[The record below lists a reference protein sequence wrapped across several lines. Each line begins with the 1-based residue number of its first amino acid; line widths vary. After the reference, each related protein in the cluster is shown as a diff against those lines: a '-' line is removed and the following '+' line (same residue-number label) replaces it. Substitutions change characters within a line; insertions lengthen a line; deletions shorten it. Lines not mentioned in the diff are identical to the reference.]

1 MKLAKYSSKYFLSA
15 QRIIKESKIGKKS
28 TIRFFCFSNDT
39 CISGINYLRDLI
51 EEEKKNNNLNS
62 IVIYSVEE
70 GTMVNEFD
78 TVMIIEGLYYEFA
91 YLENIVDGILS
102 RMSSVATNCLE
113 YIKNAKNKEI
123 IFMADRSDFYLNQP
137 IDGYAAYIGGM
148 KNFVTNGLMEILPE
162 GNDAKY
168 LGTMSHSLIQQCNG
182 NMLLAV
188 ELFKNTFPNEKIIAL
203 IDYHNDCLS
212 EIDKL
217 ANSKFKNEIFAVRVD
232 TSKSLI
238 DKCLSENKNNNEYYG
253 VNHHLILKIRNK
265 LDSLEMKNV
274 KIIASSGIDLNK
286 IKEFEKL
293 KTPVDIYGIGSAL
306 IARRCHFAA
315 DLIKIEDKYESK
327 FGRNVCVEKDF
338 KKLNKW

>member
-1 MKLAKYSSKYFLSA
+1 MKLIKYSSKYFLSA
-15 QRIIKESKIGKKS
+15 QKIIEESKIGKKS
-28 TIRFFCFSNDT
+28 TIRFFCFNNNT
-39 CISGINYLRDLI
+39 CISGINYLKKLI
-51 EEEKKNNNLNS
+51 EDEKKENKLNS

-70 GTMVNEFD
+70 GTIVSAFE
-78 TVMIIEGLYYEFA
+78 TVMIIEGFYYEFA
-91 YLENIVDGILS
+91 YLENIVDGLLS

-113 YIKNAKNKEI
+113 YIESAKNKSI

-137 IDGYAAYIGGM
+137 IDGYAAYVGGM
-148 KNFVTNGLMEILPE
+148 KNFVTKGLIDLLPID
-162 GNDAKY
+162 NDANY
-168 LGTMSHSLIQQCNG
+168 LGTMSHSLIQQCQG
-182 NMLLAV
+182 QLLLAI
-188 ELFKNTFPNEKIIAL
+188 ELFSITFQNEKIIAL

-217 ANSKFKNEIFAVRVD
+217 AKSKFKNNIYAVRVD

-238 DKCLSENKNNNEYYG
+238 DNCLIENKDNNEYYG
-253 VNHHLILKIRNK
+253 VNHYLISKIRNK

-286 IKEFEKL
+286 IKEFESL
-293 KTPVDIYGIGSAL
+293 NTPVDIYGIGSAL

-327 FGRNVCVEKDF
+327 FGRNISVEKDF
-338 KKLNKW
+338 KKLTKW

>member
-1 MKLAKYSSKYFLSA
+1 MKLIKYSSKYFLSA

-28 TIRFFCFSNDT
+28 TIRFFCFHNNT
-39 CISGINYLRDLI
+39 CISGINYLKDLI
-51 EEEKKNNNLNS
+51 EEEKKNNNINS
-62 IVIYSVEE
+62 IIIYSVEE
-70 GTMVNEFD
+70 GAIVNAFD
-78 TVMIIEGLYYEFA
+78 TVIIIEGLYYEFA
-91 YLENIVDGILS
+91 YLENIIDGILS

-148 KNFVTNGLMEILPE
+148 KNFVTNGLMELLPKD
-162 GNDAKY
+162 NDAKY
-168 LGTMSHSLIQQCNG
+168 LGTMSHSLIQQCEG
-182 NMLLAV
+182 SLILAI

-203 IDYHNDCLS
+203 IDYYNDCLN

-217 ANSKFKNEIFAVRVD
+217 ANSKFRNEIFAVRVD

-238 DKCLSENKNNNEYYG
+238 DNCLIENKDNNEYYG

-265 LDSLEMKNV
+265 LDSLEMNKV

-286 IKEFEKL
+286 INEFEKL

-338 KKLNKW
+338 KKLTKW

>member
-1 MKLAKYSSKYFLSA
+1 MKLLKYSSKYFLSA
-15 QRIIKESKIGKKS
+15 QKIIKESKIAKKS
-28 TIRFFCFSNDT
+28 TIRFFCFYDGT
-39 CISGINYLRDLI
+39 CISGINYLKDLI
-51 EEEKKNNNLNS
+51 KEEKNNLNS

-70 GTMVNEFD
+70 GTIVNAFD

-91 YLENIVDGILS
+91 YLENIIDGILS

-113 YIKNAKNKEI
+113 YIGNAKNKEI

-137 IDGYAAYIGGM
+137 IDGYAAYVGGM
-148 KNFVTNGLMEILPE
+148 KNFVTNGLMELLPE
-162 GNDAKY
+162 VNDAKY
-168 LGTMSHSLIQQCNG
+168 LGTMSHSLIQQCEG
-182 NMLLAV
+182 NLLLAI

-203 IDYHNDCLS
+203 IDYYNNCLN
-212 EIDKL
+212 EIEKL

-238 DKCLSENKNNNEYYG
+238 DNCLIENKDNNEYYG
-253 VNHHLILKIRNK
+253 VNHYLILKIRNK
-265 LDSLEMKNV
+265 LDNLDMKNV

-327 FGRNVCVEKDF
+327 FGRNFCIEKDF
-338 KKLNKW
+338 KKLTKW